1 MSSEFDSFWNFDSFP
16 SPQAKRNVVFT
27 DRSLVRRWMLNF
39 HQVVKIFEKYLQNC
53 SSIETLS

>member
-39 HQVVKIFEKYLQNC
+39 HQVVKIFAGL
-53 SSIETLS
+53 